1 MIHDPDM
8 FQKLYQSAPY
18 DKIHLKVRICL
29 VMNWTYTLQQL
40 EDIQTA
46 NRIQR
51 ENGSEDIGYAWDNTE
66 DDGDGEKL
74 KNLTTKK
81 MLQFIQQLNVL
92 TQEKTYL

>member
-1 MIHDPDM
+1 
-8 FQKLYQSAPY
+8 
-18 DKIHLKVRICL
+18 
-29 VMNWTYTLQQL
+29 MNWTYTLQQL

>member
-1 MIHDPDM
+1 
-8 FQKLYQSAPY
+8 
-18 DKIHLKVRICL
+18 
-29 VMNWTYTLQQL
+29 MNWTYTLQQL

-66 DDGDGEKL
+66 DDGDAEKL
-74 KNLTTKK
+74 TNLTTKK

>member
-1 MIHDPDM
+1 
-8 FQKLYQSAPY
+8 
-18 DKIHLKVRICL
+18 
-29 VMNWTYTLQQL
+29 MNWTYTLQQL

-74 KNLTTKK
+74 KNLTYISNCPTCHHICIITC
-81 MLQFIQQLNVL
+81 F
-92 TQEKTYL
+92 